1 MANLRDV
8 RLRMRAIKQ
17 TLQVTK
23 AMNLISTSKLRRGRR
38 ILVDTKTFFTRIQK
52 SMFDIISGAESVDSD
67 FFRKP
72 ESSKSENLHTA
83 VIVITSDKGLA
94 GGYNV
99 NVIKKAKELC
109 NNVKNPVLILI
120 GLIGRRYFY
129 NSPYPVIENFSF
141 HSQLPTVENAEEV
154 ADYLI
159 SQFLWGMLNEIHIV
173 YTHMYSAIKLKPTVR
188 QILPLYADKIQKE
201 LTSMGNE
208 ERVDLKFEYLPDEK
222 SVFDA
227 LVPMYIKGII
237 YESLMESHAS
247 EQSARMTA
255 MDESTKNAQEML
267 NDLKIKYNRARQA
280 GISNEIIEIVSG
292 SAAI

>member
-23 AMNLISTSKLRRGRR
+23 AMNLISTSKLRRVRR
-38 ILVDTKTFFTRIQK
+38 ILVDTITFFTRIQK
-52 SMFDIISGAESVDSD
+52 SMFDIISCVESVDSD
-67 FFRKP
+67 YFRKP
-72 ESSKSENLHTA
+72 QRGKTEKSRAA

-94 GGYNV
+94 GGYNA
-99 NVIKKAKELC
+99 NVIKTAKELC
-109 NNVKNPVLILI
+109 KNLNNPMLILI
-120 GLIGRRYFY
+120 GRIGSRFFY

-141 HSQLPTVENAEEV
+141 NSNLPTVENALGV

-159 SQFLWGMLNEIHIV
+159 SQFLWGMLDEIYIV

-188 QILPLYADKIQKE
+188 QILPLSADKIQE
-201 LTSMGNE
+201 GLTNMGNE
-208 ERVDLKFEYLPDEK
+208 ERVELKFEYLPDEK

-237 YESLMESHAS
+237 YGSLMESYAS

-255 MDESTKNAQEML
+255 MDEATKNAQEML

-292 SAAI
+292 SAAV